1 SLRIEGVASVI
12 TISKQKA
19 RKPSATKERVGKSDR
34 LDPKVGFNPIRIIYY
49 CSTAARRNAVPRPK
63 NPAQPKGCSNLF
75 QKSKSWLR
83 PGSPCLSQLPELKVS
98 PAREGWR
105 PEA

>member
-1 SLRIEGVASVI
+1 VI

-63 NPAQPKGCSNLF
+63 NPAQPKRVTHDFS
-75 QKSKSWLR
+75 STY
-83 PGSPCLSQLPELKVS
+83 
-98 PAREGWR
+98 A
-105 PEA
+105 AT